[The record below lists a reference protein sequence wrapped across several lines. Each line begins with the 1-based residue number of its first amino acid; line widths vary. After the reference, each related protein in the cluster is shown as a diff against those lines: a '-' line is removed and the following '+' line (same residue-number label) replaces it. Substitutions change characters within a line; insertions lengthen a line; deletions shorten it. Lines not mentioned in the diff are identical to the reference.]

1 MGNWCLLDKPN
12 IELIDETPKGSEYNY
27 LRPEGIIIYSLDR
40 MYDVP
45 EKEIDFNGWYKRT
58 ARLWPKNSKMRTN
71 FLRWKRTLVPS
82 PTVSSLS

>member
-1 MGNWCLLDKPN
+1 MGNWCLFKQAKYWINWWDA
-12 IELIDETPKGSEYNY
+12 KGSEYNY

-45 EKEIDFNGWYKRT
+45 DKEIDFNGWYKRT
-58 ARLWPKNSKMRTN
+58 ARLWPKNSKMRSN
-71 FLRWKRTLVPS
+71 FLRWKRMLVPS

>member
-45 EKEIDFNGWYKRT
+45 KE
-58 ARLWPKNSKMRTN
+58 RLI
-71 FLRWKRTLVPS
+71 L
-82 PTVSSLS
+82 TVGINVQLGFGQKIRK